1 MTLMAFCI
9 GNLIGP
15 QLFQAKDA
23 PEYVPAKIVLLVFLS
38 LACVL
43 SICLRFVVRHE
54 NKRRDRL
61 TEGYTEEE
69 KNKDVLLLDLT
80 DRENLNF
87 RYAY

>member
-23 PEYVPAKIVLLVFLS
+23 PDYVPAKIVLLVFLS

-43 SICLRFVVRHE
+43 SICLRFVVRRE

-87 RYAY
+87 RYTY